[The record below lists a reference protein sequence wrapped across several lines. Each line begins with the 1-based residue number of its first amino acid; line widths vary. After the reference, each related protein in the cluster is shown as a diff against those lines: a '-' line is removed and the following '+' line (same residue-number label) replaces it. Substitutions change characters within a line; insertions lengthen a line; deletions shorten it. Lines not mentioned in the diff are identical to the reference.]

1 MAENKVTPP
10 TPTVTAQVME
20 VAQSLANV
28 MEQPQPTLGIDL
40 DGCVDEAPIFF
51 NILSTVWPGDVVVIT
66 FRQDRATAES
76 DLARFGIRYTEL
88 VLVDSLEAKAQVIR
102 DKGVLVYFD
111 DQPEAL
117 RDIPPCVSVMLM
129 RNGGN
134 FDFDTRQWL
143 LSERTGR
150 LI

>member
-1 MAENKVTPP
+1 MAEKKAKPA

-28 MEQPQPTLGIDL
+28 MEQPHPTLGLDL

-51 NILSTVWPGDVVVIT
+51 NVLTTVWPGDVVVIT

-76 DLARFGIRYTEL
+76 DLDRFGIRYSEL
-88 VLVDSLEAKAQVIR
+88 VLVDSLEAKAQVVR
-102 DKGVLVYFD
+102 DKGVMVYFD
-111 DQPEAL
+111 DQPETL
-117 RDIPPCVSVMLM
+117 RDVPSCVNVMLV

-134 FDFDTRQWL
+134 FDFDTKHWVF
-143 LSERTGR
+143 SERTGR